1 MKIKGQNGEEM
12 NATSQ
17 SQGTI
22 NTVLASIGA
31 LGALTM
37 GGGLLGRATSNTSSN
52 RGVDSSTLGR
62 DHGSGTHRII
72 IINRKQLNTTYHG

>member
-52 RGVDSSTLGR
+52 RGESDGDKEDGCHKVFWYFFR
-62 DHGSGTHRII
+62 
-72 IINRKQLNTTYHG
+72 